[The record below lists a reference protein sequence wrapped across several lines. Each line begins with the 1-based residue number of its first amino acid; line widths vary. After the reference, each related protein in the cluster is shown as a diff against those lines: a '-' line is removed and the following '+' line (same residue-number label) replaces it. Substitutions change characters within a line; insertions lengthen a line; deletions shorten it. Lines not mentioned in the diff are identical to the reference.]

1 MAVDVRV
8 GALEALAKTPRSG
21 LDKRVII
28 LPRRHIRTAG
38 AVAAMLSSLLLGGC
52 SAKATSSTGHP
63 GPSAQPTSGKP
74 AAAPAGS
81 GMPALTTAQLI
92 QRLLTPDEIGVGY
105 KSFGGE
111 QTGVD
116 KPPGFRALQPGSV
129 ACTDAMASFATNPRV
144 GRLSAKQFAT
154 RTLGNPTTGAAVN
167 EWVGSFSSP
176 AQAEQATNNLLAD
189 AATCPTATVTSP
201 TPPATMILTRV
212 PAPRY
217 GDQSAELL
225 AGGTGVTV
233 AEPIVIVRYGAN
245 LMALTIVP
253 LHNGDA
259 LVADAAAAANK
270 RFIS

>member
-1 MAVDVRV
+1 MA
-8 GALEALAKTPRSG
+8 A
-21 LDKRVII
+21 I
-28 LPRRHIRTAG
+28 
-38 AVAAMLSSLLLGGC
+38 LSSLLLGGC
-52 SAKATSSTGHP
+52 SAKAASSTGHL
-63 GPSAQPTSGKP
+63 GSSAQPTSAKP

-81 GMPALTTAQLI
+81 GMPGLTTAQLI
-92 QRLLTPDEIGVGY
+92 KRLVTPDELGLGY
-105 KSFGGE
+105 KSFGDN

-116 KPPGFRALQPGSV
+116 QPPGFHTLKPGSV
-129 ACTDAMASFATNPRV
+129 ACTDAMGSFAMNPRV
-144 GRLSAKQFAT
+144 GRLSAKQFAA
-154 RTLGNPTTGAAVN
+154 RTLASPTTRAGLN

-201 TPPATMILTRV
+201 TPPATMTLTRV
-212 PAPRY
+212 PAPHY

-233 AEPIVIVRYGAN
+233 AEPILIVRYGAN
-245 LMALTIVP
+245 LMALTIEP
-253 LHNGDA
+253 LHNDDA